1 MENLKENLSK
11 GLIEKG
17 EGVFIK
23 TQNLYSYN
31 SIING
36 CMVRDAS
43 GKVEKM
49 YAVAQNTW
57 RGFHKL
63 DKEGRGSKDIFVSY
77 FNKNREN
84 IISALKNIDTVEE
97 LEEFEDKIT
106 KQIKDMLMKCIK
118 NNMLNSYNKIRK
130 PVDLYIEH
138 IVSMAEEFNVAE
150 RERLVSLLFLPLD
163 SQIFASEYIFSEKEL
178 YSFGL
183 KRGSTFQ
190 DVYSSKVYKAMQNSL
205 LEKSK
210 NIQGNFH
217 RIYFDFFW
225 NERYKKSGANL
236 FETNIS

>member
-1 MENLKENLSK
+1 MENLKGNLLK

-17 EGVFIK
+17 EGIFIK
-23 TQNLYSYN
+23 SQNLYSYN

-36 CMVRDAS
+36 CMVRGAS

-63 DKEGRGSKDIFVSY
+63 DKEGIGSKDIFVPY

-84 IISALKNIDTVEE
+84 IISELKNINTVDE
-97 LEEFEDKIT
+97 LEEFENEIT
-106 KQIKDMLMKCIK
+106 KQLKDMLMKCIK
-118 NNMLNSYNKIRK
+118 NNMLNSYNKVRK

-138 IVSMAEEFNVAE
+138 IVSMAEEFSVEE

-163 SQIFASEYIFSEKEL
+163 SQIFASEYIFSVKEL

-190 DVYSSKVYKAMQNSL
+190 DVCSREVYKVMQYSL
-205 LEKSK
+205 LEKTK

-225 NERYKKSGANL
+225 NERYKKSGSNL

>member
-1 MENLKENLSK
+1 MENLIDNLSK

-17 EGVFIK
+17 ESIFIK
-23 TQNLYSYN
+23 SQKLYSYD

-36 CMVRDAS
+36 CMVS
-43 GKVEKM
+43 GANGKAEKM

-63 DKEGRGSKDIFVSY
+63 DKQGMGSKDIFVPY

-84 IISALKNIDTVEE
+84 IISELKSINTVEE
-97 LEEFEDKIT
+97 LDEFEDKIT
-106 KQIKDMLMKCIK
+106 KQLKGMLMKCIK
-118 NNMLNSYNKIRK
+118 NNMLDSYNKVRK

-138 IVSMAEEFNVAE
+138 IVSMAEEFTVTE
-150 RERLVSLLFLPLD
+150 RERLIPLLFLPLD
-163 SQIFASEYIFSEKEL
+163 SQIFASEYIFSVKEL

-190 DVYSSKVYKAMQNSL
+190 DVYSNKVYKAMQNSL
-205 LEKSK
+205 LQKLIK
-210 NIQGNFH
+210 ITGNFH

-236 FETNIS
+236 FETNLN

>member
-1 MENLKENLSK
+1 MENLLNSLSK

-17 EGVFIK
+17 ESIFIK
-23 TQNLYSYN
+23 SQKLYSYD

-36 CMVRDAS
+36 CIVSSAS

-63 DKEGRGSKDIFVSY
+63 DKEGIGSKDIFVPY
-77 FNKNREN
+77 FNKNRET
-84 IISALKNIDTVEE
+84 IISQLKCIKTVEE
-97 LEEFEDKIT
+97 LEEFQDKIT
-106 KQIKDMLMKCIK
+106 KQLKDMLMKCIK
-118 NNMLNSYNKIRK
+118 NNMLNSYNKVRK

-138 IVSMAEEFNVAE
+138 IVSMAEEFTVDE
-150 RERLVSLLFLPLD
+150 RERLVPLLFLPLD
-163 SQIFASEYIFSEKEL
+163 SQIFASEYIFSDKEL

-190 DVYSSKVYKAMQNSL
+190 DVKSSKIYKAMQKSL
-205 LEKSK
+205 LEKSAK
-210 NIQGNFH
+210 IQGNFH

-225 NERYKKSGANL
+225 NERYKKSGDNL
-236 FETNIS
+236 FETNID